1 MGKKEA
7 RREEGFLHLLEK
19 SVRLDG
25 TEREDSDSNP
35 VDRSTQFRRS
45 DEAKFGPTESSV
57 EGTVRGRQL
66 RQLRTVATLGGVS
79 QLPSI
84 FAIFFYPFLSD
95 RWTMM
100 MMNQGT
106 ERLSGRSD
114 HDPSDLVVEGTTTR
128 VTWWSK

>member
-35 VDRSTQFRRS
+35 VDRSTQFRRR
-45 DEAKFGPTESSV
+45 DEAKSGPTESSV

-79 QLPSI
+79 RLPSI
-84 FAIFFYPFLSD
+84 FAIFFYPFSVRTMDDDDDEPRD
-95 RWTMM
+95 RE
-100 MMNQGT
+100 T
-106 ERLSGRSD
+106 E
-114 HDPSDLVVEGTTTR
+114 
-128 VTWWSK
+128 WSK